1 MTKLD
6 VGVIGY
12 GEFGKGFFYAFKA
25 KGLNWV
31 GAWNIVFGDAMF
43 GGAQRL
49 HAQAHG
55 VIACESAR
63 HLCLKAN
70 LIISAVTASN
80 TSTDRQLRSLKPLIQ
95 FLPQRFPHRS
105 ILMPL
110 FFV

>member
-1 MTKLD
+1 M
-6 VGVIGY
+6 
-12 GEFGKGFFYAFKA
+12 
-25 KGLNWV
+25 NWV

-70 LIISAVTASN
+70 LIISTVTASN
-80 TSTDRQLRSLKPLIQ
+80 TLAVAKEIERFIRPGTV
-95 FLPQRFPHRS
+95 FLNMNS
-105 ILMPL
+105 A
-110 FFV
+110 